1 MNVQAA
7 LGITAALLLLAVLV
21 GLGAYA
27 VNVLSRAE
35 KEAKQPR
42 VTARPAPDQVRHACC
57 TADCLPPH
65 HELPS
70 DHRLTVC

>member
-1 MNVQAA
+1 MDAMNVQAA
-7 LGITAALLLLAVLV
+7 FGIAAALLLLAVLV

-42 VTARPAPDQVRHACC
+42 VAARPAPDQVQHACH
-57 TADCLPPH
+57 AANFPVPAPASSH
-65 HELPS
+65 S
-70 DHRLTVC
+70 IIV